1 MTYPYCLSIIIL
13 SSFNSHSLY
22 QLQAAQCTLL
32 IQSFQSISATQLYL
46 SLWIVCIGCSGQTGI
61 TKHMLLLWAQALE
74 PSIKDGLEVGLA
86 ISQLVY
92 DGYLVKL
99 NPNQKPIY
107 FERVQ

>member
-1 MTYPYCLSIIIL
+1 MNNQDAIL
-13 SSFNSHSLY
+13 
-22 QLQAAQCTLL
+22 QGLL
-32 IQSFQSISATQLYL
+32 NNTT
-46 SLWIVCIGCSGQTGI
+46 VGQTGI

>member
-1 MTYPYCLSIIIL
+1 MNTQDAIL
-13 SSFNSHSLY
+13 
-22 QLQAAQCTLL
+22 QGLL
-32 IQSFQSISATQLYL
+32 NNTT
-46 SLWIVCIGCSGQTGI
+46 VGQTGI
-61 TKHMLLLWAQALE
+61 TNHMLLLWAQALE

>member
-1 MTYPYCLSIIIL
+1 
-13 SSFNSHSLY
+13 
-22 QLQAAQCTLL
+22 
-32 IQSFQSISATQLYL
+32 
-46 SLWIVCIGCSGQTGI
+46 
-61 TKHMLLLWAQALE
+61 MLLLWAQALE